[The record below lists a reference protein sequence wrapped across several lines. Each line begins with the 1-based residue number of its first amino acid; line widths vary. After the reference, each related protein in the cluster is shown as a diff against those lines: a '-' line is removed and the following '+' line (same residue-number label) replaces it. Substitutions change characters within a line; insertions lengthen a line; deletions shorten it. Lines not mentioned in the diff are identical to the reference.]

1 MERDRIPEIY
11 ITVRTR
17 RVNCQKNIEEV
28 VSSDN
33 IDIIRKDADLK
44 LVAEL
49 MFKVNIQIAWL
60 CFTFGVIEKN
70 YIYVDRGIS
79 KTKLFLYCVNIL
91 WGWTAR

>member
-91 WGWTAR
+91 QGWTAR